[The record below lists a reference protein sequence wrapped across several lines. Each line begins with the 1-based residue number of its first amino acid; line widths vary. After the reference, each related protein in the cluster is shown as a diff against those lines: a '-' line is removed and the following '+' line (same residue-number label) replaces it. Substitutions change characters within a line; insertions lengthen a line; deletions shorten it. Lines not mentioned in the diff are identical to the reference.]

1 LYPSVVKRHARFLE
15 LLSRRASHEEIAAE
29 YALVMR
35 QRAIQIV
42 PVAEPLLLVTQI
54 GRSGGTLLARIF
66 DGHPQCHVVPHEL
79 GRMVRG
85 LQGVEEG
92 REPWEALT
100 PLQQEDRFERGFRQS
115 GKRLHGDRSR
125 QPFLLPPIFQRVL
138 FERTVAKAGARTTR
152 EIADAYLTAYFNSWL
167 DNRNLRAG
175 PKRWVVGFEPGLPP
189 RRVLDR
195 VYPDGRAISLVR
207 DPWSWYASARR
218 FNPKRYGERGDAIA
232 QWKEATETS
241 IAWQAEEPVRVALLS
256 FRDLVSATE
265 ETMRSL
271 AAWLGLDFAPSMLEP
286 TFNGLPIG
294 PNSSYASPDALVSPE
309 PLERGRREL
318 SPDDVAYVD
327 EHAAELY
334 ERALEATLTVV
345 VSA

>member
-1 LYPSVVKRHARFLE
+1 MKRHARFLE
-15 LLSRRASHEEIAAE
+15 LLLRRAPHDEIAAE

-42 PVAEPLLLVTQI
+42 PVSEPLLLVTQI
-54 GRSGGTLLARIF
+54 GRSGGTLLARLF
-66 DGHPQCHVVPHEL
+66 DGHPECHVVPHEL

-92 REPWEALT
+92 RDPWEALT

-138 FERTVAKAGARTTR
+138 FERTVAKNGAQTTR
-152 EIADAYLTAYFNSWL
+152 EIADAYMTAYFNSWL
-167 DNRNLRAG
+167 DNRNLRTG

-189 RRVLDR
+189 RKAFDR
-195 VYPDGRAISLVR
+195 VYPDGRAVSLVR

-218 FNPKRYGERGDAIA
+218 FNPKRYDDRNGAVA
-232 QWKEATETS
+232 QWMKATETS
-241 IAWQAEEPVRVALLS
+241 IAWRAGEPGRVALLS
-256 FRDLVSATE
+256 FRDLVSAPE
-265 ETMRSL
+265 ETMRSVS
-271 AAWLGLDFAPSMLEP
+271 AWLGIDFVPSMLEP

-294 PNSSYASPDALVSPE
+294 PNSSYAPADAPVSTE

-318 SPDDVAYVD
+318 SAEDAAYVD
-327 EHAAELY
+327 EHAAALY
-334 ERALEATLTVV
+334 ERALEATLAVG